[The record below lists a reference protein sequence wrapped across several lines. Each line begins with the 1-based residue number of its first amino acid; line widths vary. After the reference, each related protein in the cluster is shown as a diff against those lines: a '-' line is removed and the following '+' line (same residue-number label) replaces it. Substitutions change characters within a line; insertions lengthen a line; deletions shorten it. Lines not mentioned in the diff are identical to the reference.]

1 MDAVH
6 KHLRQNIKNNL
17 LNGIAWSI
25 GFNLVTPFIPVLA
38 AQLGATNTNYAMLA
52 SVPALLSILVTLP
65 ASFILDRFK
74 HQKRIIAGTIVV
86 SRFCYFALAFI
97 PLLPISPMTALIAL
111 VGVYNATNAVIAV
124 AYQSMMGEII
134 PVSYRNRVFA
144 QRNIWTGL
152 CGMAAALV
160 AGWGIDLFP
169 YPYGYQTAFTLGFIA
184 ALVETWYFNRLHIP
198 SEETQETVTAA
209 TAAIHT
215 AVAERHPLLQKLSV
229 GVGWPFYLFC
239 TSSIIYTFAW
249 QAAWPIYN
257 KVKAV
262 TLHASNMIISIDGV
276 AGAVGSLL
284 AYRLWARM
292 ADRWGNGMAMFI
304 SGILLA
310 LTPFF
315 WIYAPSMGWVIV
327 YDFIGGF
334 ATGGFTQSI
343 FNRLLEIVP
352 AANRQRAIALYTTL
366 SQVSAIF
373 APIAGM
379 KLYSS
384 VDYTSCMAII
394 GAARV
399 FGALTFL
406 VILLPLPYW
415 LKRRRYK
422 PSAETLTKQKTGS
435 L

>member
-6 KHLRQNIKNNL
+6 KHLRHNIRNNL

-38 AQLGATNTNYAMLA
+38 AQMGATNSHFAMLA

-65 ASFILDRFK
+65 ASFLLDRFK
-74 HQKRIIAGTIVV
+74 QQKRIIAGTIVA
-86 SRFCYFALAFI
+86 SRLCYFAMAFI
-97 PLLPISPMTALIAL
+97 PLLPISPLAALIAL

-134 PVSYRNRVFA
+134 PVGYRNRVFA

-152 CGMAAALV
+152 CGMGAALV
-160 AGWGIDLFP
+160 AGWGIDLLP
-169 YPYGYQTAFTLGFIA
+169 YPYGYQAAFTLGFVA
-184 ALVETWYFNRLHIP
+184 ALVETWYFNRLRIP
-198 SEETQETVTAA
+198 SEEAAETAPAA
-209 TAAIHT
+209 EAAIN
-215 AVAERHPLLQKLSV
+215 AMQAERRPLLQRLSV
-229 GVGWPFYLFC
+229 GAGWPFYLFC
-239 TSSIIYTFAW
+239 TSSIVYTFAW

-262 TLHASNMIISIDGV
+262 TLHASNTIISIDGV

-284 AYRLWARM
+284 AFRLWAKT
-292 ADRWGNGMAMFI
+292 ADKWGNGMAMFL
-304 SGILLA
+304 SAFLLA

-315 WIYAPSMGWVIV
+315 WMYAPSMSWVIL
-327 YDFIGGF
+327 YDFIGGY
-334 ATGGFTQSI
+334 ATAGFTQSL

-352 AANRQRAIALYTTL
+352 EAKRQRAIALYTTL

-379 KLYSS
+379 KLYGS
-384 VDYTSCMAII
+384 VDYMPCMAII

-399 FGALTFL
+399 VGAFGFL
-406 VILLPLPYW
+406 IILLPIPHRL
-415 LKRRRYK
+415 RRRFG
-422 PSAETLTKQKTGS
+422 KTGGRVDVD